1 LTRAEMACML
11 LKMVDTEKITPVT
24 GHNLV
29 GKLVVKDRTDNK
41 ISLQTTH
48 GTFSY
53 GIAPYFMAFR
63 SGSAVSLD
71 LINVGDTVRVALNR
85 SQKCQIISYYSGS
98 QPTTAQ
104 MPPTQ
109 GIYTYSG
116 TVISFGGGM
125 LEFQS
130 TAGVS
135 LKLPLSTSVRITEYG
150 NNTLASSVTG
160 GKSGS
165 ITVSDGR
172 IIKIDLN
179 STTTAASTILS
190 GNRGYI
196 MNKYWDSFSVRQA
209 DETVQVISQQSANFI
224 KNGEISS
231 YSSIKPGM
239 LVEISSSGQSSY
251 TINILD
257 SSRKLFGRVDEISSD
272 NIVLLDDENKTI
284 IRSLTQG
291 VQIKDL
297 GGYGLK
303 AQDIQVGSY
312 LEISLDSNDLITSIL
327 VRESYGNPDGTVDEI
342 WNNGSRRI
350 TIYDANGSRQTYY
363 MREDVTVTEDGALR
377 SPDYV
382 LSGMKVSLTRD
393 SYNYVTRIDIINGSA
408 IEGRIIYISNSSY
421 GPGQIQI
428 QRSNGRTETY
438 NLTASTLV
446 RDGSAIRSFNNLTE
460 GMNVSMALD
469 SRNYVARIDIKTG
482 SSTLEGRITYIYSSS
497 YGGQIQ
503 IQKSSGRTESYYL
516 DSYVLVRDGSTS
528 RSISYLTEG
537 MNVSLTLGN
546 GNRVTVIDLISSGT
560 TEGLVTYIQRTGIR
574 RIDIRRGN
582 GVAGTYYLSESVLVR
597 DGYTDRNLDYINE
610 NMNVSLTLDNS
621 GHVVRI
627 DIISGLTSVEGTVT
641 YFNSSGVGQI
651 QIQRSSGRTE
661 SYYLSSSV
669 QLRQGS
675 SSRSISYLTQGMIV
689 RLSLDSA
696 NRVTLVDV
704 TGSSFIEGVVNNIR
718 ITGSK
723 RIQLRTNAGDLESYS
738 LPDSIIVRDWGV
750 ARGLDTVLVGM
761 KVKIHL
767 DIDGNPLILEITG

>member
-1 LTRAEMACML
+1 
-11 LKMVDTEKITPVT
+11 
-24 GHNLV
+24 
-29 GKLVVKDRTDNK
+29 
-41 ISLQTTH
+41 
-48 GTFSY
+48 
-53 GIAPYFMAFR
+53 
-63 SGSAVSLD
+63 
-71 LINVGDTVRVALNR
+71 
-85 SQKCQIISYYSGS
+85 
-98 QPTTAQ
+98 
-104 MPPTQ
+104 
-109 GIYTYSG
+109 
-116 TVISFGGGM
+116 
-125 LEFQS
+125 
-130 TAGVS
+130 
-135 LKLPLSTSVRITEYG
+135 
-150 NNTLASSVTG
+150 
-160 GKSGS
+160 
-165 ITVSDGR
+165 
-172 IIKIDLN
+172 
-179 STTTAASTILS
+179 
-190 GNRGYI
+190 
-196 MNKYWDSFSVRQA
+196 
-209 DETVQVISQQSANFI
+209 
-224 KNGEISS
+224 
-231 YSSIKPGM
+231 
-239 LVEISSSGQSSY
+239 
-251 TINILD
+251 
-257 SSRKLFGRVDEISSD
+257 
-272 NIVLLDDENKTI
+272 
-284 IRSLTQG
+284 
-291 VQIKDL
+291 
-297 GGYGLK
+297 
-303 AQDIQVGSY
+303 
-312 LEISLDSNDLITSIL
+312 
-327 VRESYGNPDGTVDEI
+327 
-342 WNNGSRRI
+342 
-350 TIYDANGSRQTYY
+350 
-363 MREDVTVTEDGALR
+363 
-377 SPDYV
+377 
-382 LSGMKVSLTRD
+382 
-393 SYNYVTRIDIINGSA
+393 
-408 IEGRIIYISNSSY
+408 
-421 GPGQIQI
+421 
-428 QRSNGRTETY
+428 
-438 NLTASTLV
+438 
-446 RDGSAIRSFNNLTE
+446 
-460 GMNVSMALD
+460 MALD

-582 GVAGTYYLSESVLVR
+582 GVA
-597 DGYTDRNLDYINE
+597 GYTDRNLDYINE